1 MGNTTFQKLQSEL
14 DAATAKMEK
23 MLSKEALTAFEK
35 SIQDLRAS
43 DSGRGLIVG
52 AKAPDFTLENAE
64 GQKITLSEETAK
76 GPVVLIFYRGIW
88 CPFCNLELKAYQ
100 RILDDIK
107 AASSQLIAV
116 SPQIADYSKFVQEKN
131 ELSFHIL
138 SDLQNQTAEKYNLKF
153 KLPEY
158 VHDIYRSLDISFD
171 TFNGDNSWELPV
183 PATYIIDKRGI
194 IRSANVD
201 ADYKKRMEPNEVL
214 HLLQSL

>member
-14 DAATAKMEK
+14 DAATAQMEK
-23 MLSKEALTAFEK
+23 MLPKEALTAFEK

-52 AKAPDFTLENAE
+52 FKAPDFTLENAE

-116 SPQIADYSKFVQEKN
+116 SPQIVDHSKFVQEKN

-183 PATYIIDKRGI
+183 PATYIIDKGGI